1 MKYLIAVVVFTLTL
15 RAQELPR
22 QFVEDK
28 TIPKWVKQDFSAR
41 HMYRDYSIT
50 FQMSPSSIRGD
61 FNGDGKKDYAFLI
74 QEKTTLK
81 FGFVIFHAKQP
92 QAIHTVV
99 NVVAAGRT
107 IADLGDNINWANFWR
122 TYPRGEA
129 SGEVEKK
136 VLVPVLK
143 ADAIHI
149 EKKGKR
155 RGLLYWDGK
164 KYVWHKLK
172 K

>member
-1 MKYLIAVVVFTLTL
+1 MKITFMLLIFTAALT
-15 RAQELPR
+15 AQDLPKR
-22 QFVEDK
+22 FIDDK
-28 TIPKWVKQDFSAR
+28 SIPRWVKQEFSSR

-50 FQMSPSSIRGD
+50 FQMSPSSVRGD
-61 FNGDGKKDYAFLI
+61 FNGDGKKDCAFLI
-74 QEKTTLK
+74 QEKTSLK
-81 FGFVIFHAKQP
+81 FGIAMFHAKRP
-92 QAIHTVV
+92 QAIHTEVIV
-99 NVVAAGRT
+99 LAAGKT
-107 IADLGDNINWANFWR
+107 IADLGDNIKWADFWR
-122 TYPRGEA
+122 AYPKNEA
-129 SGEVEKK
+129 SGEVEKS

-155 RGLLYWDGK
+155 RGLLYWNGK